1 MYGKSIFTRSWR
13 ACVIV
18 LCLCLISSV
27 FAFADPA
34 ENNEDSSSDKN
45 SSVEYVYLDNSDYS
59 EQLDAI
65 RDSVDSLVDSSRDT
79 NPVGDIVDVN
89 QTRETVSASNANGFK
104 QVLLSILGDYETVTT
119 DYTYQSSTGY
129 YSHSITTERDWAWI
143 CSAAI
148 LGAVVWCVF
157 RGVVAILCRA

>member
-1 MYGKSIFTRSWR
+1 MNVSRKFISTWR
-13 ACVIV
+13 VCIVV
-18 LCLCLISSV
+18 LCTFLL
-27 FAFADPA
+27 FAVQSFADTV
-34 ENNEDSSSDKN
+34 ENTEDSSG
-45 SSVEYVYLDNSDYS
+45 SSSSGVEYVYVDSSDYT
-59 EQLDAI
+59 EQLDSI
-65 RDSVDSLVDSSRDT
+65 DNRLDSLVDSARDN

-89 QTRETVSASNANGFK
+89 QTRETVSASDSNGFK
-104 QVLLSILGDYETVTT
+104 SVLLSILGDYETVTT
-119 DYTYQSSTGY
+119 DYTYQSSNGY